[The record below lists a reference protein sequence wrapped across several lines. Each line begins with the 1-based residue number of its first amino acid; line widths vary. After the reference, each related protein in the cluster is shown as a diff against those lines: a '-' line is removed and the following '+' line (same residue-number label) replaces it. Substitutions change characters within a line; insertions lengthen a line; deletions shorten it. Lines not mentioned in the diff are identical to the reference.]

1 MDAKIVSGTYDD
13 DTPVQSP
20 RASTNVVLRYQ
31 SAQAIGKFLPF
42 AQADY
47 NYRSSVY
54 FTLPNTE
61 ADHQGGY
68 GLAGLRAGL
77 KTTDAKLEW
86 SGWARNLTNR
96 AYLVDAFGAGSTFL
110 ADRHL
115 YAEPR
120 TFGLSLHYSY

>member
-1 MDAKIVSGTYDD
+1 MDAKIVSGTYYD

-31 SAQAIGKFLPF
+31 SVQPVANVLPF
-42 AQADY
+42 AQVDY

-68 GLAGLRAGL
+68 GLLGCGPAEDDRCEVGMVSL
-77 KTTDAKLEW
+77 
-86 SGWARNLTNR
+86 
-96 AYLVDAFGAGSTFL
+96 GS
-110 ADRHL
+110 
-115 YAEPR
+115 
-120 TFGLSLHYSY
+120 